1 MFEKGR
7 NIKGMQRVLKPYVV
21 TVGLIIFVLMQL
33 TGTCWGQ
40 LDAVRVNEIMTS
52 SSKGVTDPSGEYC
65 DWIELYNE
73 SSVEVDIG
81 GCYLSDNSAQLQK
94 WQFPSPV
101 MIPSKG
107 YLLVY
112 VNDSEQ
118 TSPVNGPFQ
127 TNFNLS
133 KSGEYLALIAP
144 DGMTVLHEFAPQY
157 PPQRAD
163 VSYGYSQR
171 LGTDPNTCYY
181 FEIPTPG
188 KINVT
193 LPVETCLPKVI
204 FSHKHG
210 YCSEPFA
217 LELYAEEGAQIRY
230 TLDGTNP
237 TKMSGTLYVEPLV
250 IDRTTVLKAVANKPG
265 FIGSEIVC
273 GTWIFLEDV
282 FTQSSPPPQGWPPQ
296 GLNNQRLYYGMNPS
310 VVQSSF
316 YSGRLRQSFQDIDT
330 ISLVTDL
337 RNLFNAQSGI
347 YVNAYNSGMDWE
359 RPASME
365 LIKPEIGDGFQINA
379 GLRIRGGFSRTSD
392 NPKHS
397 FKVYFRGRYG
407 ESSLKYPLFDEEG
420 ANEFS
425 QVDLRTAQNYSW
437 ACNGSEKCTFVR
449 EVFSRDLQKDVDVP
463 YTRSRHYHLFING
476 IYWGLYQTQER
487 VSANYAATYL
497 GGDVKDWDCIH
508 ANSASDGSMDA
519 YREFYSITEQGYSG
533 DYSDNYY
540 RVKGLNPDGTCNF
553 DYPVLLDED
562 NLIKLMLNVYYT
574 ADWDS
579 PYSLFGN
586 APNNLFAIYNR
597 ENPDGFKWFRHD
609 SEHTLGVNTPV
620 DYDLTVQG
628 WNRTGLSQ
636 FEPMMLHQ
644 KLSENPEYRMRFADL
659 AQEQF
664 FDGGVLTPE
673 RCAQRFKS
681 RMDEIDNV
689 VVAESARW
697 GAANGVLRTRETWLS
712 ECNFLLTTY
721 FPQRTE
727 IVLNQFKKQG
737 WFPYILAPVSS
748 LASGMVDPGQSCTL
762 TAETSFYYTT
772 NGVDPRLPGGKIHP
786 DAIRVSLGGGSED
799 PVFLKKTFINKE
811 SDWSYYDAG
820 ETPPSS
826 IIWNWKSQNYDAS
839 GWKTGK
845 ARLGFGTRVPTNT
858 RTAQTNSKGDGI
870 LTVYY
875 RHEFNVDSL
884 EGIGSLNLSLN
895 RDDGAVVYL
904 NSLEILR
911 SNMPEGS
918 ISYETLS
925 LENVNTPNEDAFFDF
940 EISSKKLKLG
950 KNVICVEVHQSNPAS
965 TDSYFDLE
973 LISLPK
979 PDSTD
984 KISKSL
990 LLNQNQKISVRAY
1003 SGGEWSAL
1011 NQYTYRIR
1019 QNYESLRISE
1029 LMYSPDLGEEDDYGS
1044 DDYAW
1049 LEIYNSGSES
1059 VNMLDV
1065 QFIEGITYT
1074 FPSVVIPPDGY
1085 LILAKNASA
1094 FSQRHYTN
1102 GFVFLS
1108 GYKGNLARK
1117 GEKLTLVTPENEIIQ
1132 SFIYSN
1138 GWYPSTDKKGHSLQ
1152 AVNYAQPPENWSLA
1166 EGWSPSLLQRGTPGF
1181 SDKSIL
1187 SPERQLAFHGQNI
1200 QFVLEEAV
1208 SPSVV
1213 RWFFW
1218 NKDAS
1223 VWECVA
1229 ETNGPVLI
1237 KKNVLPSDAGL
1248 YRAEFYK
1255 DDLLFTSMPFELVFV
1270 LSDMSDISFDESSDG
1285 VFSAQVLTVS
1295 PQFGYWQRYSQDGEW
1310 ERIPNFEG
1318 LSLKI
1323 PRLSL
1328 SDQGLYRFCF
1338 GDLWESSAFYL
1349 TIIPE
1354 TKQPTVI
1361 ELKQVTPT
1369 SLALTYSEYVT
1380 IESALNIGHY
1390 QMEGGASVIGAIAD
1404 SQSLI
1409 PGGVQKVFLQTT
1421 PLNPGVVYLL
1431 TISDILD
1438 ISSNS
1443 NRITPISLYLKS
1455 EVKSSLLRQVWFNC
1469 TGTLDSLTNIVT
1481 YPNRADIT
1489 EYIPEFS
1496 TPVNW
1501 ADYYGQRL
1509 SGYIIPPESG
1519 IYTFW
1524 IASDDYSELY
1534 LSTNN
1539 DPAKKRKIAYV
1550 DGWTNPQE
1558 WTKIVGQKSE
1568 PLVLVANTPYYIEAI
1583 HSEGGGGDN
1592 LTVRWELP
1600 SGRIEEPIGQ
1610 ARFLPAPVPGSSV
1623 LPFVPPV
1630 IKKEPDSF
1638 TCNEG
1643 ESATFEIWVESA
1655 STLTYQWK
1663 VNDVVFQ
1670 EGAKRSFTIPDV
1682 SLAMDGA
1689 IVRCVVRNFK
1699 GARASSA
1706 ATLSV
1711 MEVSNEPPTL
1721 KILSTTPSQI
1731 LVEFEGVLQ
1740 SSPSLKASSWIEI
1753 GTESPVLIDVSE
1765 SMQFFRAVR

>member
-1 MFEKGR
+1 MQKEGK
-7 NIKGMQRVLKPYVV
+7 IKGMQRVLNRCVV
-21 TVGLIIFVLMQL
+21 TVGMISFVLMLL

-40 LDAVRVNEIMTS
+40 LDEVRINEIMTS
-52 SSKGVTDPSGEYC
+52 SSKGVTDPSGDYC
-65 DWIELYNE
+65 DWIELFNN
-73 SSVEVDIG
+73 SSGAVDIG

-101 MIPSKG
+101 MIPAKG

-112 VNDSEQ
+112 ANDSDL
-118 TSPVNGPFQ
+118 TSPVAGPFQ

-133 KSGEYLALIAP
+133 KSGEYLALVAP
-144 DGMTVLHEFAPQY
+144 DGMTILHEFAPQY
-157 PPQRAD
+157 PEQRAD
-163 VSYGYSQR
+163 ISYGYNQR
-171 LGTDPNTCYY
+171 LGADPNTCYY

-188 KINVT
+188 KINIT

-210 YCSEPFA
+210 YCSEPFT
-217 LELYAEEGAQIRY
+217 LELFAEEGTQIRY

-237 TKMSGTLYVEPLV
+237 TKMSGTLYQEPL
-250 IDRTTVLKAVANKPG
+250 IINRTTVLKAVANKAG
-265 FIGSEIVC
+265 FISSEIVC

-282 FTQSSPPPQGWPPQ
+282 FTQSSLPAQGWPTQ
-296 GLNNQRLYYGMNPS
+296 GANNQKLYYGMNPS
-310 VVQSSF
+310 VVQNSF
-316 YSGRLRQSFQDIDT
+316 YSSRLRQGFQDIDT

-337 RNLFNAQSGI
+337 RNLFNAQTGI

-359 RPASME
+359 RPVSME
-365 LIKPEIGDGFQINA
+365 LIKPETGGGFQINA

-407 ESSLKYPLFDEEG
+407 ESSLKYPLFEEEG
-420 ANEFS
+420 ADEFS
-425 QVDLRTAQNYSW
+425 QIDFRTAQNYSW

-449 EVFSRDLQKDVDVP
+449 EVFSRDLQRDVDVP

-487 VSANYAATYL
+487 VSAYYAATYL

-508 ANSASDGSMDA
+508 ANSTADGNMNA
-519 YREFYSITEQGYSG
+519 YREFYSITAQGYSG
-533 DYSDNYY
+533 EHSDNYY
-540 RVKGLNPDGTCNF
+540 RVKGLNPDGTRNL

-597 ENPDGFKWFRHD
+597 KNPDGIKWFRHD

-673 RCAQRFKS
+673 RCAQRFRS

-697 GAANGVLRTRETWLS
+697 GAAKGALRTRETWLN
-712 ECNFLLTTY
+712 ECNYLFSTY
-721 FPQRTE
+721 FPRRTE

-737 WFPYILAPVSS
+737 WFPYIPSPVSS
-748 LASGMVDPGQSCTL
+748 LASGMVTPGQSCIL
-762 TAETSFYYTT
+762 SANTSFYYTT

-786 DAIRVSLGGGSED
+786 DAIHVSLGGGGEN
-799 PVFLKKTFINKE
+799 PYYIKKTFISKE
-811 SDWSYYDAG
+811 SDWLYYDEG
-820 ETPPSS
+820 ETPPPT
-826 IIWNWKSQNYDAS
+826 IIWNWKSLNYNAS

-858 RTAQTNSKGDGI
+858 KTAQTNSKGDGI
-870 LTVYY
+870 LTFYY

-884 EGIGSLNLSLN
+884 EDIGALNLSLN

-904 NSLEILR
+904 NSSEILR
-911 SNMPEGS
+911 SNMPEGN

-925 LENVNTPNEDAFFDF
+925 SGNVSTPNEDAFYDF

-984 KISKSL
+984 VVSTSL
-990 LLNQNQKISVRAY
+990 LLSQNQKIFVRAY

-1011 NQYTYRIR
+1011 NQYTYRVR

-1029 LMYSPDLGEEDDYGS
+1029 LMYSPDLGAGGSFGS

-1049 LEIYNSGSES
+1049 LEIYNSGDES

-1074 FPSVVIPPDGY
+1074 FPSVVIPPAGY
-1085 LILAKNASA
+1085 LVLAKKPEA
-1094 FSQRHYTN
+1094 FSRRYYTN

-1132 SFIYSN
+1132 SFTYSN
-1138 GWYPSTDKKGHSLQ
+1138 DWYPSTDKKGYSLQ
-1152 AVNYAQPPENWSLA
+1152 VADIAQPLNNWSLA
-1166 EGWSPSLLQRGTPGF
+1166 GGWNSSSLQGGTPGF
-1181 SDKSIL
+1181 SDKAISALGRNL
-1187 SPERQLAFHGQNI
+1187 SFQGQSI
-1200 QFVLEEAV
+1200 QFVLEEQF
-1208 SPSVV
+1208 SSSLV

-1218 NKDAS
+1218 NKDVS
-1223 VWECVA
+1223 VWECIE
-1229 ETNGPVLI
+1229 ETHVPVLT
-1237 KKNVLPSDAGL
+1237 KKNVKAADAGL

-1255 DDLLFTSMPFELVFV
+1255 DDLLFTSMPFELVVV
-1270 LSDMSDISFDESSDG
+1270 LSDMSDISLDESGEG
-1285 VFSAQVLTVS
+1285 VFEAQILTVS
-1295 PQFGYWQRYSQDGEW
+1295 PQFGSWYRYSPDEKW
-1310 ERIPNFEG
+1310 EKIPNSEG
-1318 LSLKI
+1318 LFLKM
-1323 PRLSL
+1323 PRLTL

-1338 GDLWESSAFYL
+1338 GNLWESSTFYL

-1354 TKQPTVI
+1354 TKQPSVI
-1361 ELKQVTPT
+1361 ELKQLSPT
-1369 SLALTYSEYVT
+1369 SLKVTYSEYVT
-1380 IESALNIGHY
+1380 AESALDIGHY
-1390 QMEGGASVIGAIAD
+1390 QMEGGVSVIGAIAD
-1404 SQSLI
+1404 SQTLI
-1409 PGGVQKVFLQTT
+1409 PGGVQKVYLQTT
-1421 PLNPGVVYLL
+1421 PFTPGVVYLL

-1443 NRITPISLYLKS
+1443 NRIIPTSFHLQS
-1455 EVKSSLLRQVWFNC
+1455 EVKSTLLRQVWFNC

-1481 YPNRADIT
+1481 YPNQADIT

-1496 TPVNW
+1496 TPVDW

-1509 SGYIIPPESG
+1509 SAYIIPPESG
-1519 IYTFW
+1519 VYTFW
-1524 IASDDYSELY
+1524 ISSDDYSELY
-1534 LSTNN
+1534 LSTNS
-1539 DPAKKRKIAYV
+1539 DPANKRKIASV

-1558 WTKIVGQKSE
+1558 WTKFAGQKSE
-1568 PLVLVANTPYYIEAI
+1568 PLVLAANNPYYIEAI

-1610 ARFLPAPVPGSSV
+1610 NRVLPAPIPGSYA

-1630 IKKEPDSF
+1630 IKKEPDSLV
-1638 TCNEG
+1638 CNEG

-1655 STLTYQWK
+1655 STLIYQWK
-1663 VNDVVFQ
+1663 VNDVVLQ
-1670 EGAKRSFTIPDV
+1670 EGAKRTFTIPDV

-1689 IVRCVVRNFK
+1689 KVRCIVRNFK
-1699 GARASSA
+1699 GPRASSI

-1711 MEVSNEPPTL
+1711 MELPTEPPAL
-1721 KILSTTPSQI
+1721 KILSATANQI

-1740 SSPSLKASSWIEI
+1740 SSSSLEDSSWIEI
-1753 GTESPVLIDVSE
+1753 GAESPALINVSE